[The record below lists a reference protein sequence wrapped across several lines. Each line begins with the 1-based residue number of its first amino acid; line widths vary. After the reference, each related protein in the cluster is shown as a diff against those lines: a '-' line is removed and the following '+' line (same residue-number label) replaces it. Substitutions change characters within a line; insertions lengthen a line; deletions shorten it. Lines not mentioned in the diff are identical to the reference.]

1 MSARSKARKRAL
13 DVVFAADARRTDPRV
28 VMAERA
34 TDSELPPMGDYAELI
49 VGGVADH
56 VDDLDALLEEHVT
69 GWALDRM
76 PAVDLAIL
84 RVAAWE
90 LLYSDTPGPVIV
102 DQAVELARTLSTDDS
117 PRFVNG
123 VVGKLLT
130 VTRSGNSTSH
140 G

>member
-56 VDDLDALLEEHVT
+56 VDDLDALLDEHVT
-69 GWALDRM
+69 GWSLDRM